1 LATHKS
7 AMKRARQ
14 NERRRLRNKSIRTR
28 VKNVIKKVR
37 LAVERKSLEEAQ
49 QALQEAI
56 PVIDKAASK
65 GVLHKRNAARKISR
79 LTRKVNQLA
88 ASQSS

>member
-1 LATHKS
+1 MATHKS

-49 QALQEAI
+49 EALKEAI

-79 LTRKVNQLA
+79 LTKKVNRLA
-88 ASQSS
+88 ANQVS

>member
-1 LATHKS
+1 MATHKS

-14 NERRRLRNKSIRTR
+14 NERRRLRNKSIKTR

-49 QALQEAI
+49 QALQEVI

-88 ASQSS
+88 ASQSQ